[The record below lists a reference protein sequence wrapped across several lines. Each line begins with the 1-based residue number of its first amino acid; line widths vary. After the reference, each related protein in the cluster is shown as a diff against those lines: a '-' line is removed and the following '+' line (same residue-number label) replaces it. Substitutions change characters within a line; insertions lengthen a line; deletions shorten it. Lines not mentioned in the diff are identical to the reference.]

1 MTFLDSF
8 ILDFVI
14 PLLSISGLGIGWI
27 LSHLAKEEVEA
38 GRKYF
43 TILYRIIFIILSVV
57 ISYFLYPSVV
67 AMIFMALSLLLL
79 IFNLRKSST
88 FQFYIHYLFFLLG
101 YFLSGQQL
109 LAAAVLFL
117 YGLPVGTMISMEK
130 ALKNDSQH
138 E

>member
-57 ISYFLYPSVV
+57 ISYSLYPSVV
-67 AMIFMALSLLLL
+67 AVIFMALSLLLL

-130 ALKNDSQH
+130 H
-138 E
+138 